1 MTSNDD
7 IDNTAPDCNKPAAA
21 DDIFV
26 LGDLRFIRRERIRP
40 DRGEAERFL
49 TALDPTTLNFTF
61 QTFDDNVDRATE
73 YNLKHDHPDWTLTRV
88 LHGSLDRHW
97 DTLCQLNAAGAG
109 IFVTINETDFKGRKE
124 KNVVRVRS
132 LFIDLDKGEPLPKLH
147 AEPHII
153 VESSPFKWHVY
164 WLVKDCKLDQFEA
177 LQRRLIHAYGS
188 DNVHDLSR
196 VLRVPGFIHRKV
208 KDEMWSARFLSRLVD
223 ARERARYTTE
233 EAVAGLP
240 AEKER
245 ERAQQDDGQDRE
257 SAEPQADIGRIAM
270 AMAVIPNND
279 RDWDP
284 WNDVGLA
291 IYRATGASEQGFR
304 IFDAWSQKSSKYNAE
319 YTRAKWNAYHGCPP
333 NRIGAGSIF
342 HWANEA
348 CPGWDEEPTP
358 GEGSPRVIH
367 WQGEIDTRANQPWL
381 VAGLIPERGKGL
393 ISGQWGTFKT
403 FAAMDLAATIAW
415 GGTFLDYAVRRQG
428 GTLFVAA
435 EGAFQVPTR
444 LQGLMEKKSP
454 NPQKKKIPFA
464 WVDSCPSLLRPN
476 GVKQIVADAKEVDAK
491 MRQRFGVPLVMV
503 VVDTVISAAGYTKA
517 GDENDAAIGSRVMR
531 ALEEISRQ
539 TGTFVFGVD
548 HFGKSIETGTRGSS
562 AKEDSADVV
571 LSLLGDRQ
579 VSGRVT
585 NTRLAVRK
593 SRGGESGQEFP
604 FTASVID
611 MGEDE
616 FGTPI
621 TTRIIEWGKGQEAA
635 GDSGGW
641 DTRPLKT
648 FRHALMA
655 ILVEAGVD
663 HKPKMGDGPAV
674 RAVEVET
681 VRAEFYRTY
690 FVDGGK
696 QGTKRQAFNRAMDE
710 AGARDLVR
718 FGEDDLGRG
727 LVWFAQPKSAGD
739 AGNAGL

>member
-1 MTSNDD
+1 M
-7 IDNTAPDCNKPAAA
+7 

-40 DRGEAERFL
+40 DRDIAERFL
-49 TALDPTTLNFTF
+49 TALDPTTINFTF
-61 QTFDDNVDRATE
+61 QTFDDNADRRKKCLEAGQ
-73 YNLKHDHPDWTLTRV
+73 LDPFTRV
-88 LHGSLDRHW
+88 LHGSLERHW
-97 DTLCQLNAAGAG
+97 DELCHLNAAGAG
-109 IFVTINETDFKGRKE
+109 IYVTVNETDFNGRKE
-124 KNVVRVRS
+124 ENVVRVRS
-132 LFIDLDKGEPLPKLH
+132 LFIDLDKGEPLPEKFH

-153 VESSPFKWHVY
+153 VESSPFKWHCY
-164 WLVKDCKLDQFEA
+164 WLVRDCALNEFKA
-177 LQRRLIHAYGS
+177 LQQRLIRAYGS
-188 DNVHDLSR
+188 DNVHDLPR

-233 EAVAGLP
+233 AAVAGLP
-240 AEKER
+240 EAKER
-245 ERAQQDDGQDRE
+245 ERAQQDDGQDYERQ
-257 SAEPQADIGRIAM
+257 PQADIGRIAM

-291 IYRATGASEQGFR
+291 VYRATGASEQGFR
-304 IFDAWSQKSSKYNAE
+304 IFDAWSRQSSKYNSE
-319 YTRAKWNAYHGCPP
+319 YTRGKWNAYHGCPP

-367 WQGEIDTRANQPWL
+367 WQGETDTRANQPWL

-403 FAAMDLAATIAW
+403 FAAMDLAATVAW
-415 GGTFLDYAVRRQG
+415 GGTFLDFAVRRQG

-454 NPQKKKIPFA
+454 DPKKKIPFA
-464 WVDSCPSLLRPN
+464 WVDSCPSLLRPD
-476 GVKQIVADAKEVDAK
+476 GVKQIVADAKEVDEK
-491 MRQRFGVPLVMV
+491 MRAHFGLPLVMV

-517 GDENDAAIGSRVMR
+517 GDENDAAIGARVMR
-531 ALEEISRQ
+531 SLEEISRQ

-548 HFGKSIETGTRGSS
+548 HFGKAVETGTRGSS

-571 LSLLGDRQ
+571 LSLLGERQ

-616 FGTPI
+616 FGMPI
-621 TTRIIEWGKGQEAA
+621 TTRIIEWGRGQAPV
-635 GDSGGW
+635 GDGADW

-648 FRHALMA
+648 FRHALTA
-655 ILVEAGVD
+655 VLAEAGVE

-674 RAVEVET
+674 QAADLEA

-690 FVDGGK
+690 FVDGGN
-696 QGTKRQAFNRAMDE
+696 QTTKRSAFNRAMDR
-710 AGARDLVR
+710 AGAKDLVR

-727 LVWFAQPKSAGD
+727 LIWLVQPKGAGG
-739 AGNAGL
+739 A